1 MFTMRPPLPSASNWR
16 IISRAARCRQKTPLA
31 LTRWMR
37 SQSASVRSMMSA
49 KRVTPALLTM
59 TSRRPS
65 SATACTTMR
74 SILAT
79 SPQSASI
86 AIARRLLPIT
96 PPSLQLAAVRSA
108 AARSISAAATTAPSA
123 AIASAVACPMPAPA
137 PVTSTILSRR
147 TAISISRAV
156 RKGRLRRHRCHGN
169 GHSLSDSAKVPRL
182 SWQLALL
189 RCRPTK
195 PRDGNAM
202 KRGWAAFAVMFA
214 GIFGSTAGVADP
226 MPIRVGWVVT
236 PGHLAPLIEAL
247 GKREPRVFKHLGQS
261 YVLQTTRF
269 QGTTPQ
275 IQAQAI
281 GDLDVAALSTAALAL
296 GITNAKLEERVVADV
311 VADGVEG
318 FYSENYV
325 VAADGPIKTIED
337 VKGKRI
343 ATNAIG
349 SASDAAMRTMFRK
362 HGVKDSDFTTVET
375 NFTNMPAM
383 LDGGKVDLIGTLP
396 QFLKQLRGNPN
407 KYQI

>member
-1 MFTMRPPLPSASNWR
+1 MKPGG
-16 IISRAARCRQKTPLA
+16 AAVA
-31 LTRWMR
+31 L
-37 SQSASVRSMMSA
+37 
-49 KRVTPALLTM
+49 
-59 TSRRPS
+59 
-65 SATACTTMR
+65 
-74 SILAT
+74 ILAGMFG
-79 SPQSASI
+79 P
-86 AIARRLLPIT
+86 
-96 PPSLQLAAVRSA
+96 A
-108 AARSISAAATTAPSA
+108 AA
-123 AIASAVACPMPAPA
+123 
-137 PVTSTILSRR
+137 
-147 TAISISRAV
+147 
-156 RKGRLRRHRCHGN
+156 
-169 GHSLSDSAKVPRL
+169 
-182 SWQLALL
+182 LADLL
-189 RCRPTK
+189 
-195 PRDGNAM
+195 
-202 KRGWAAFAVMFA
+202 
-214 GIFGSTAGVADP
+214 
-226 MPIRVGWVVT
+226 PIRVGWVVT

-247 GKREPRVFKHLGQS
+247 GMREAGVFKHLGQS

-296 GITNAKLEERVVADV
+296 AITNAKLEERVVADV

-362 HGVKDSDFTTVET
+362 HGLKDSDFTTVET

-407 KYQI
+407 KYRVLFTGRDAVGPTQAVLWGMRAEVIAAHRPVFVDFFEDHIRAVRWFLDEKNREAALDILTGVTKLPKESLAFAFTKDDFYHSLDARQGVASVEREIDDAARLGVVPQRVAVGPRYGG

>member
-1 MFTMRPPLPSASNWR
+1 
-16 IISRAARCRQKTPLA
+16 
-31 LTRWMR
+31 
-37 SQSASVRSMMSA
+37 
-49 KRVTPALLTM
+49 
-59 TSRRPS
+59 
-65 SATACTTMR
+65 
-74 SILAT
+74 
-79 SPQSASI
+79 
-86 AIARRLLPIT
+86 
-96 PPSLQLAAVRSA
+96 
-108 AARSISAAATTAPSA
+108 
-123 AIASAVACPMPAPA
+123 
-137 PVTSTILSRR
+137 
-147 TAISISRAV
+147 
-156 RKGRLRRHRCHGN
+156 
-169 GHSLSDSAKVPRL
+169 
-182 SWQLALL
+182 
-189 RCRPTK
+189 
-195 PRDGNAM
+195 M
-202 KRGWAAFAVMFA
+202 KRGWAAFALML
-214 GIFGSTAGVADP
+214 AGVLGSAAASADP

-247 GKREPRVFKHLGQS
+247 GKREPGVFKHLGQS

-296 GITNAKLEERVVADV
+296 AITNAKLEERVVADV

-337 VKGKRI
+337 VRGKRI

-362 HGVKDSDFTTVET
+362 HGLKDSDFTTVET

-407 KYQI
+407 KYRVLFTGREAVGPTQAVLWGMRAETIAAHRPVFVDFFEDHIRAVRWFLDPTNREAALDLLAGVTKLPKEDLDFAFSKDDFYHSPDARPELDSVQREIDEAAKLGVLPHRVEIRPKHVDLSLIEEAKKRIEGK